1 MQALAHF
8 EARACAI
15 FTFLQFSSTPL
26 KIRNKC
32 KHYCVRA
39 TLKKNH
45 TIFVVKYSFTH
56 NVINLQFSSFAQP
69 QSKSLLL
76 FRIEWPEFQP
86 TSNGSASTCLHKILL
101 SEVIVD
107 SVSQS
112 ASNAQHATEVG
123 QL

>member
-1 MQALAHF
+1 MRNFYIFTILINPPQNQKQVQALL
-8 EARACAI
+8 RAGYI
-15 FTFLQFSSTPL
+15 
-26 KIRNKC
+26 
-32 KHYCVRA
+32 
-39 TLKKNH
+39 KKNH